1 MMEQRSPTEPF
12 SFNYEKLKRVK
23 QTMRFDPDSDFAV
36 QRDAMASK
44 LRELIAM
51 PTPLAEC
58 KPIIVERYTD
68 DPRFDEVRF
77 LFESAPDFFIPTH
90 LIYPKEITGKIPLV
104 ICLQGHSTGM
114 HVSLGREPYPSR
126 APIAVEGDRDFCIQ
140 AVARGYAALALEQ
153 RGFGELSYKEGGA
166 NCCHELV
173 WQAALVGK
181 TLLGERLCDI
191 SNAITAV
198 TSGFDF
204 IDASKIGA
212 MGNSGGGTSSY
223 YAACVDERIK
233 VSMPSSSFCSVTDA
247 WGGIRHC
254 ACSYIRDML
263 LYFEMADLAA
273 LIAPRYLIAVNGI
286 HDHLQPFDAAE
297 REFERV
303 KEIYEKAGKPDHCQL
318 VVGPEGHRFYAD
330 LAWGVFD
337 AFINQ

>member
-1 MMEQRSPTEPF
+1 METIKPTEPC
-12 SFNYEKLKRVK
+12 SFYYNKLKTVK
-23 QTMRFDPDSDFAV
+23 QTMTFDPNADFV
-36 QRDAMASK
+36 SQREAISKK

-51 PTPLAEC
+51 SKPLDACEA
-58 KPIIVERYTD
+58 IVVERRTD
-68 DPRFDEVRF
+68 DPRFDEIRF
-77 LFESAPDFFIPTH
+77 LFESEPGFFVPAH
-90 LIYPKEITGKIPLV
+90 LVYPKQVKDKIPLV

-114 HVSLGREPYPSR
+114 HVSLGRERYPSR

-153 RGFGELSYKEGGA
+153 RGFGELSYKEDGK
-166 NCCHELV
+166 NCCHELT
-173 WQAALVGK
+173 WQAALMGK
-181 TLLGERLCDI
+181 TLLGDRLYDI

-198 TSGFDF
+198 TSAFDF

-223 YAACVDERIK
+223 YAACMDERIK

-247 WGGIRHC
+247 WGGIHHC

-263 LYFEMADLAA
+263 HYFEMADLAVM
-273 LIAPRYLIAVNGI
+273 IAPRYLIAVNGI
-286 HDHLQPFDAAE
+286 YDHLQPFAAAE

-303 KEIYEKAGKPDHCQL
+303 KAIYAAAGKPDHCKF

-330 LAWGVFD
+330 LAWDVFD
-337 AFINQ
+337 TFIHE